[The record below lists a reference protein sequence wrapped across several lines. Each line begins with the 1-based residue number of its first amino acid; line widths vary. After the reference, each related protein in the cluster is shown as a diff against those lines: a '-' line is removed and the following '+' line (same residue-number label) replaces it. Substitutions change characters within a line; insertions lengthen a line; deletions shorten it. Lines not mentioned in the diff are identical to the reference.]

1 MRWRDWFRREPPAA
15 RIAPLEQ
22 RHTPRLAAIHAS
34 AFARPWSTQ
43 DFEQFL
49 AERQIRADGL
59 FLGRSSQ
66 PSGFVLARRA
76 GDEAEILSVAI
87 AAEARGRGLARR
99 LLGTHLQALA
109 HVGVRRVYLEVEED
123 NRPALAVYR
132 RLGFSA
138 VGRREGYYLKPD
150 GTRACALTMSRPL
163 QD

>member
-1 MRWRDWFRREPPAA
+1 MRWREWFWRGPPAA
-15 RIAPLEQ
+15 RIGPLEQ

-49 AERQIRADGL
+49 AERPIRADGL
-59 FLGRSSQ
+59 FVGRSAQ
-66 PSGFVLARRA
+66 PSGFVLSRRA

-87 AAEARGRGLARR
+87 AAEARGRGLARK
-99 LLGTHLQALA
+99 LLGTHLHGLA
-109 HVGVRRVYLEVEED
+109 HAGVRRVYLEVEED
-123 NRPALAVYR
+123 NAPALAVYR
-132 RLGFSA
+132 RLGFTP

-150 GTRACALTMSRPL
+150 GTRACALTMSRLL